1 MFLYTGVLSTALLV
15 EAPQATA
22 KLHGLTVVLQPA
34 FNGLGWNTPDV
45 ALQFRGQIVLALL
58 LQQADLLQHGTY
70 NIITAQMCC
79 EKLRRV
85 ARFEQPQHQLP
96 CCDHDNP

>member
-1 MFLYTGVLSTALLV
+1 MHAL
-15 EAPQATA
+15 A
-22 KLHGLTVVLQPA
+22 VVLQPA
-34 FNGLGWNTPDV
+34 FHGLGWNAPNF
-45 ALQFRGQIVLALL
+45 ALQFRGQIVLAFL
-58 LQQADLLQHGTY
+58 LQQADLLQHGSC
-70 NIITAQMCC
+70 NICITVQMCC